1 MALIGEYMIKRLTL
15 LFALACA
22 VRSLAVR
29 AESLALV
36 SCKKLNGRIE
46 DQCAEGNLSDT
57 RSG

>member
-1 MALIGEYMIKRLTL
+1 MIKRFTL